1 MDDYVLTEHVSVLVC
16 ISIGY
21 VNVTVIRVHVCVTIL
36 TVCSGKPLFIMI
48 TDLKNNLAMYM
59 Y

>member
-21 VNVTVIRVHVCVTIL
+21 VNVTVYIYVLQYLQYAVGNHSL
-36 TVCSGKPLFIMI
+36 
-48 TDLKNNLAMYM
+48 
-59 Y
+59 